1 MIQDLINQANPGD
14 TVHVP
19 RGSYDVDAINSPI
32 WLKPSITLDLT
43 EATINVIPNDANDRV
58 YFPIG
63 ISNCQDVNIVGGLI
77 QGDRL
82 NHQGTTAAGFGHGI
96 AIGGG
101 SHNIK
106 IQNSTVRDCE
116 GDGIIIVDASAVE
129 VSGVTSQN
137 NRRQGLTSSQV
148 DGLWV
153 HNCKFLDTNGA
164 APSAGIDLEADL
176 PTQII
181 KNVRIENSLFA
192 GNQGAGV
199 LIATPPAQRSNIH
212 IINNTFMGK
221 PIDGTDGIVPFYAKW
236 LYQVFGKLPGY
247 DWWYYPIELNI

>member
-1 MIQDLINQANPGD
+1 MAIDIQQLINQANSGD
-14 TVHVP
+14 TVRVP
-19 RGSYDVDAINSPI
+19 RDNYYIDAINSPI
-32 WLKPSITLDLT
+32 WLKSSLTLDIT
-43 EATINVIPNDANDRV
+43 EATINVVPNEANDRV

-63 ISNCQDVNIVGGLI
+63 ISNCQDVTIVGGLI
-77 QGDRL
+77 NGDRL
-82 NHQGTTAAGFGHGI
+82 NHRGTTAAGFGHGI

-129 VSGVTSQN
+129 VSGVISQN

-148 DGLWV
+148 DGLWI

-181 KNVRIENSLFA
+181 KNVRIETSLFA

-199 LIATPPAQRSNIH
+199 LIATPPAQRIH
-212 IINNTFMGK
+212 IDVMNTNTFIGK
-221 PIDGTDGIVPFYAKW
+221 PIDGTDGIVPWYAKW
-236 LYQVFGKLPGY
+236 LYQICGSY
-247 DWWYYPIELNI
+247 AWYPRELHI